1 MPVIHLVTEIDA
13 PIERCFDLARS
24 IDFHLAAAA
33 HTGEQAVGGV
43 TSGLIGLDETVTWR
57 AKHLGVRQFL
67 TSKITAMNQP
77 YSFQDEMLKG
87 AFKRMCHEHTF
98 EERNG
103 KTILTDKF
111 SYESP
116 LGILGTIADT
126 LFLEQYMTRFLSDRN
141 QMLKTALES
150 DEWKQFLQ

>member
-24 IDFHLAAAA
+24 IDFHLAAAS

-57 AKHLGVRQFL
+57 AKHLGVWQFL
-67 TSKITAMNQP
+67 TSKITAMNRP
-77 YSFQDEMLKG
+77 HSFQDEMLKG

-98 EERNG
+98 EQRNG

-111 SYESP
+111 RYESP
-116 LGILGTIADT
+116 LNMLGKIADV
-126 LFLEQYMTRFLSDRN
+126 LFLEQYMTRFLRNRN
-141 QMLKTALES
+141 QRLKAALES
-150 DEWKQFLQ
+150 DEWKHFL